1 MRIRNVKNKEEI
13 LKGSKHLLMNPEKYK
28 GKWKEVFSN
37 DHQVM
42 IEIGM
47 GKGDFI
53 IQLAQNNPSINYIGI
68 EKFDSIIAKALQK
81 IPEGLDNLY
90 LIRENALS
98 IDLLFDKEIDGI
110 YLNFSDPWPKKRHH
124 FRRLT
129 STIFLDKYKQLFK
142 EDQEIIMKTDNPGLF
157 SYSVENLSKQG
168 YILHDV
174 TFDLHKTTKE
184 EIVMTEYE
192 KKFVSKGMP
201 IYHLRAIKKSDG
213 SL

>member
-1 MRIRNVKNKEEI
+1 MRIRNVKNKDEI
-13 LKGSKHLLMNPEKYK
+13 MKESNYLIKNPEKYK
-28 GKWKEVFSN
+28 GKWKELFSN
-37 DHQVM
+37 DFPIM

-53 IQLAQNNPSINYIGI
+53 IQLAKNNPSINYIGI

-81 IPEGLDNLY
+81 IPENLNNLY

-98 IDLLFDKEIDGI
+98 IDELFDHEIDGI

-129 STIFLDKYKQLFK
+129 SPIFLDKYQKLFK
-142 EDQEIIMKTDNPGLF
+142 DEQTIIMKTDNPGLF
-157 SYSVENLSKQG
+157 SYSVETLSKDQ

-184 EIVMTEYE
+184 EVVMTEYE
-192 KKFVSKGMP
+192 KKFVSKNMP
-201 IYHLRAIKKSDG
+201 IYHMKAIKKK
-213 SL
+213 